1 MAMARNEGPGRRPEE
16 RGPSAS
22 LAWVF
27 VAIAAVCIAAAG
39 LRLGP
44 WAAVSAL
51 GVGAVCFAAG
61 RFAGVASGFALGA
74 RARAELH
81 DRLIAAEGQIVR
93 SQLTAL
99 RAPTGGDD
107 KALMAE
113 IARRED
119 AERLLEEE
127 RAQRRSTS
135 DQSQTSIDEER
146 RQRLA
151 LQDQAHRAIAEERRQ
166 RQVVE
171 EQAKQ
176 IIADERKRGAQAA
189 EQVERAAEEQRK
201 LREAAE
207 LAERALADERKRG
220 AQIAEHAERA
230 LADERRR
237 RQSAEE
243 QLDRAQRSAAVES
256 QALRSAAAVA
266 QREAERLSTQQ
277 NGALREVERVLA
289 PYIEREKLLLD
300 LAKIEAGPRSRSDLP
315 AILDTIAT
323 KASFGSIVLSD
334 ESGLPVA
341 ASRGTRDPEGTAGTS
356 SLLFT
361 LADRLVAHGH
371 PQPIAVLVHDEANE
385 TILHRLFR
393 AGTARYLLTAT
404 GRSRGVVPET
414 LDPTLDTIERALL
427 HETWA
432 S

>member
-1 MAMARNEGPGRRPEE
+1 MARNDGPGRRPEE
-16 RGPSAS
+16 RAPSAS

-27 VAIAAVCIAAAG
+27 VAIAAVCVVAAG

-51 GVGAVCFAAG
+51 GAGAVCFAAG
-61 RFAGVASGFALGA
+61 RFAGVAAGFANGA

-81 DRLIAAEGQIVR
+81 DKLVAAEAQVVR

-107 KALMAE
+107 KALLAE
-113 IARRED
+113 IARRES
-119 AERLLEEE
+119 AERMLEEE
-127 RAQRRSTS
+127 RASRASTT

-146 RQRLA
+146 RQRQA
-151 LQDQAHRAIAEERRQ
+151 IQEQAHRAIAEERRQ

-176 IIADERKRGAQAA
+176 IIAEERKLRQQAA
-189 EQVERAAEEQRK
+189 EQIERVASEQRR

-207 LAERALADERKRG
+207 QAERTVAEERKR
-220 AQIAEHAERA
+220 
-230 LADERRR
+230 
-237 RQSAEE
+237 RQSVEE

-256 QALRSAAAVA
+256 QALRNAAAIA
-266 QREAERLSTQQ
+266 QREAERMSSQQ
-277 NGALREVERVLA
+277 NGAMREVERVLA

-300 LAKIEAGPRSRSDLP
+300 LAKIDSGSKSRSDLP
-315 AILDTIAT
+315 SILDAIAS

-341 ASRGTRDPEGTAGTS
+341 ASGGTRDPEGTAATS

-361 LADRLVAHGH
+361 LADRLAAHGQ

-393 AGTARYLLTAT
+393 AGPARYLLTAT

-414 LDPTLDTIERALL
+414 LDPTLDTIERALM
-427 HETWA
+427 HEAWT

>member
-1 MAMARNEGPGRRPEE
+1 MAMARNDGPGRKPEE

-146 RQRLA
+146 RQRQA

-176 IIADERKRGAQAA
+176 IIAEERKRGAQAA
-189 EQVERAAEEQRK
+189 EQVERAAAEQRK

-207 LAERALADERKRG
+207 NAERALEGERKRR
-220 AQIAEHAERA
+220 E
-230 LADERRR
+230 
-237 RQSAEE
+237 SAEE
-243 QLDRAQRSAAVES
+243 QLDRAQRAAAVES
-256 QALRSAAAVA
+256 QALRNAAAIA
-266 QREAERLSTQQ
+266 QREADRLSTQQ

-300 LAKIEAGPRSRSDLP
+300 LAKLESGPRSRSDLP
-315 AILDTIAT
+315 SILDAIAT

-341 ASRGTRDPEGTAGTS
+341 ASGGTRDPEGTAATS

-361 LADRLVAHGH
+361 LADRLAAHGH
-371 PQPIAVLVHDEANE
+371 SQPIAVLVHDEANE

-393 AGTARYLLTAT
+393 AGAARYLLTAT
-404 GRSRGVVPET
+404 GRGRGVVPET

-427 HETWA
+427 HEAWA